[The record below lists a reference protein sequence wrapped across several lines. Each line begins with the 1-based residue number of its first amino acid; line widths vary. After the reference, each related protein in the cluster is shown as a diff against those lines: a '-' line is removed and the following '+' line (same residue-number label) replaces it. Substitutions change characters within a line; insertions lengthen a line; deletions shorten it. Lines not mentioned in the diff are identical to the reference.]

1 MPEWELLALG
11 LAAQPFRNLVSKALS
26 VGEAAAA
33 VHIQEVSRVV
43 FEVGQWQGVLLAE
56 VALGL
61 GFQERTL
68 VVGEGHGEKGIGV
81 TDKLVDVSLPGH
93 LLHDALLIVIAQRSA
108 ELVVVHGWPVLLD
121 APTPSNLLRF
131 DQLELHASA
140 CPGNEV
146 GIGWVIEKGDQ
157 ELPQLKGTSPLIR
170 GPLPIHGGLLFDFA
184 FQSFRNDTSV
194 IKVQSGVFL
203 I

>member
-68 VVGEGHGEKGIGV
+68 VVGEGHGEKGIRV

-93 LLHDALLIVIAQRSA
+93 LRQNTAREA
-108 ELVVVHGWPVLLD
+108 
-121 APTPSNLLRF
+121 
-131 DQLELHASA
+131 QLEQ
-140 CPGNEV
+140 GV
-146 GIGWVIEKGDQ
+146 GWGWSIKG
-157 ELPQLKGTSPLIR
+157 KNRGVSKPL
-170 GPLPIHGGLLFDFA
+170 
-184 FQSFRNDTSV
+184 SS
-194 IKVQSGVFL
+194 
-203 I
+203 